1 LTNFVELAVVLGIY
15 GLEGVEKSAGLA
27 IDIGGVCIL
36 EFCNGRFSYTKH
48 LNV

>member
-36 EFCNGRFSYTKH
+36 EFCKVAGFLTPST
-48 LNV
+48 